1 MKYRALFA
9 LLAAV
14 SFLSPTQAA
23 APDNATQSG
32 TLATVRLLATGRP
45 VGGSAPD
52 GMQFLFLV
60 TRAPGVEGPFSL
72 KETRDFTVAGS
83 SYQEKTQAEL
93 GQQFQP
99 RTIYE
104 GNAESFF
111 TKQPGLRG
119 MAPDDIAGASI
130 LTLVISGTRV
140 PAGAPVEVTM
150 QLGFGKAIE
159 PFKFNVTAPPARP
172 DAPK

>member
-1 MKYRALFA
+1 MKLRALLA

-14 SFLSPTQAA
+14 SLLSPTGAA
-23 APDNATQSG
+23 EPYSSTQSG
-32 TLATVRLLATGRP
+32 SLATVRLLGTARSA
-45 VGGSAPD
+45 GGAAPD

-93 GQQFQP
+93 GQQAQP

-104 GNAESFF
+104 GNAEAFF
-111 TKQPGLRG
+111 IRQPGLRG
-119 MAPDDIAGASI
+119 MAPDDIAGGSI
-130 LTLVISGTRV
+130 LTLVISGTRI
-140 PAGAPVEVTM
+140 PAGALIEVTM
-150 QLGFGKAIE
+150 QVGFGKAIE
-159 PFKFNVTAPPARP
+159 PFKFSVPAPPARP